1 MNTTLSSIHL
11 PRIILFV
18 LLTCCMANCGAG
30 NHNADKPANSTPPP
44 TPSALSHWIDKGVT
58 GKTICFVGDSTT
70 ASAAALF
77 QEFNN
82 FYTKEGEGL
91 YGIVPIL
98 NYGENGASLSAFLT
112 NIVTHGITATVA
124 TQADLYVIS
133 YGINDVRLGQTTED
147 QLVSLLRDAVDRIRT
162 GAPKA
167 DIVLRMPNSLLSSDV
182 GGYAYVQPN
191 SSAQAY
197 STILRNAYL
206 RLENQW
212 SNVVVLDTQDSVF
225 GRDSLPSST
234 YMADQL
240 HPSATGYVLLAKV
253 LVDVIGPK
261 QPFDPKLADAARKL
275 KPSAPYSVYPRAVED
290 PKYYEL
296 VATGRWDGS
305 SVVGAANGYVDFVW
319 AHNRLGEIHC
329 GDLLQ
334 MARDHVFVLPPTCNI
349 APIGANTRIYNLG
362 GTLPPITMT
371 GGTVNVWRA
380 K

>member
-1 MNTTLSSIHL
+1 MNTILSSIHL

-18 LLTCCMANCGAG
+18 LLTCCVVNCGAG
-30 NHNADKPANSTPPP
+30 PHKTGNSGKSTPPP
-44 TPSALSHWIDKGVT
+44 TPSALSHWFDKGVT

-70 ASAAALF
+70 ASATALF
-77 QEFNN
+77 QELNN
-82 FYTKEGEGL
+82 FYRKEGEGL
-91 YGIVPIL
+91 YGIGPIL
-98 NYGENGASLSAFLT
+98 NYGENGASILAFLT

-147 QLVSLLRDAVDRIRT
+147 QLVSMLRDTVDRIRT
-162 GAPKA
+162 GVPKA

-212 SNVVVLDTQDSVF
+212 SNVVVLDTQDRVF

-234 YMADQL
+234 YMVDQL
-240 HPSATGYVLLAKV
+240 HPSATGYVLLANV

-261 QPFDPKLADAARKL
+261 QPFDPKLTTAARESN
-275 KPSAPYSVYPRAVED
+275 PVAPYSVYPRAVED

-296 VATGRWDGS
+296 VATGRWNGS
-305 SVVGAANGYVDFVW
+305 SAVGAANGYVDFVW
-319 AHNRLGEIHC
+319 PQNRSAEIHC

-349 APIGANTRIYNLG
+349 TRLGGNTRIYNLG
-362 GTLPPITMT
+362 GMLPPITMT
-371 GGTVNVWRA
+371 GGTINVWRA